1 MGKSKGGNSS
11 GNVSSGVHSNVSK
24 SLRRAMRQDY
34 LASGERIIN
43 QLNALRAGH
52 DIVVTMENPNRE
64 DTSRRFIRKRI
75 SAKEYNDYI
84 KKNNYRMKGEAPE

>member
-11 GNVSSGVHSNVSK
+11 GNVSAGVHSNVSK

-34 LASGERIIN
+34 LASGDRIIN
-43 QLNALRAGH
+43 QLNALRAGK
-52 DIVVTMENPNRE
+52 DIVVTMENPNKE
-64 DTSRRFIRKRI
+64 DTSRRFIRRRI

-84 KKNNYRMKGEAPE
+84 KKNSYRMKGGAPE